1 MELLSERLRRL
12 KPSATVAMNQKTKD
26 LQAQGIDIINLSV
39 GEPDF
44 NTPDHVKE
52 AAKKAIDENYSFY
65 TPVAGYLELRQA
77 IVRKLKRENN
87 LEYKPDEIVVS
98 NGAKHAIANTIMSLV
113 DRGDEVIIPAPY
125 WVSYADLV
133 TLAEGTNVIVKT
145 RLEDN
150 FKMSAEMLENAITPR
165 TKALILCSPS
175 NPTGSVYSYQEMST
189 LADVLR
195 RHPRVFVIADEI
207 YEHINFVGRHVS
219 MAQFEG
225 LKERVITVNGV
236 SKAYAMTG
244 WRIGYMAAAPWI
256 VKACINLQGQFT
268 TGASSIAQRASIA
281 ALDGD
286 PQVVEN
292 MRQAFERR
300 KKLIVALANQIPG
313 IRLAV
318 PDGAF
323 YIFPDVS
330 AFYGKQYDGFV
341 IKNSDDMSLFLLDQG
356 HIATVPGSAFG
367 EDTCIRISYAT
378 SDEKISEAMRRMK
391 EALALLQ

>member
-175 NPTGSVYSYQEMST
+175 NPTGSVYSYQEMSA

-330 AFYGKQYDGFV
+330 AFYGKQYNGFV

>member
-113 DRGDEVIIPAPY
+113 DKGDEVIIPAPY

-145 RLEDN
+145 RLDDN
-150 FKMSAEMLENAITPR
+150 FKMNAEMLENTITPR

-175 NPTGSVYSYQEMST
+175 NPAGSVYSYQEMSA

-330 AFYGKQYDGFV
+330 AFYGKQYNGFV

>member
-113 DRGDEVIIPAPY
+113 DKGDEVIIPAPY

-145 RLEDN
+145 RLDDN
-150 FKMSAEMLENAITPR
+150 FKMNAEMLENTITPR

-175 NPTGSVYSYQEMST
+175 NPAGSVYSYQEMSA

-300 KKLIVALANQIPG
+300 KKLIVALATEIPG

-330 AFYGKQYDGFV
+330 AFFGKQYNGFV
-341 IKNSDDMSLFLLDQG
+341 IKNSDDLSLFLLDQG

-391 EALALLQ
+391 EALALLN

>member
-65 TPVAGYLELRQA
+65 TPVAGYPELRQA

-113 DRGDEVIIPAPY
+113 DKGDEVVIPSPY

-150 FKMSAEMLENAITPR
+150 FKMSADMLEGAITPR

-175 NPTGSVYSYQEMST
+175 NPTGSVYSYEEMSA

-195 RHPRVFVIADEI
+195 RHPQVFVIADEI

-225 LKERVITVNGV
+225 LRERVITVNGV

-300 KKLIVALANQIPG
+300 KNLIVGLVSEIPG
-313 IRLAV
+313 IRLAI

-330 AFYGKQYDGFV
+330 AFYGKQYNGFV

-378 SDEKISEAMRRMK
+378 SDEKISEAIRRMK
-391 EALALLQ
+391 DALALLK

>member
-1 MELLSERLRRL
+1 
-12 KPSATVAMNQKTKD
+12 
-26 LQAQGIDIINLSV
+26 
-39 GEPDF
+39 
-44 NTPDHVKE
+44 
-52 AAKKAIDENYSFY
+52 
-65 TPVAGYLELRQA
+65 
-77 IVRKLKRENN
+77 
-87 LEYKPDEIVVS
+87 
-98 NGAKHAIANTIMSLV
+98 
-113 DRGDEVIIPAPY
+113 
-125 WVSYADLV
+125 
-133 TLAEGTNVIVKT
+133 
-145 RLEDN
+145 
-150 FKMSAEMLENAITPR
+150 
-165 TKALILCSPS
+165 
-175 NPTGSVYSYQEMST
+175 NPTGSVYSYEEMSA

-195 RHPRVFVIADEI
+195 RHPQVFVIADEI

-225 LKERVITVNGV
+225 LRERVITVNGV

-300 KKLIVALANQIPG
+300 KKLIVGLVSEISG
-313 IRLAV
+313 IRLAI

-330 AFYGKQYDGFV
+330 AFYGKQYNGFV

-378 SDEKISEAMRRMK
+378 SDEKISEAIRRMK
-391 EALALLQ
+391 DALALLK

>member
-65 TPVAGYLELRQA
+65 TPVAGYPELRQA

-113 DRGDEVIIPAPY
+113 DKGDEVVIPSPY

-150 FKMSAEMLENAITPR
+150 FKMSAGMLEEAITPR

-175 NPTGSVYSYQEMST
+175 NPTGSVYSYEEMSA

-195 RHPRVFVIADEI
+195 RYPQVFVIADEI

-225 LKERVITVNGV
+225 LRERVITVNGV

-300 KKLIVALANQIPG
+300 KKLIVGLVSEIPG
-313 IRLAV
+313 IRLAI

-330 AFYGKQYDGFV
+330 AFYGKQYNGFV

-378 SDEKISEAMRRMK
+378 SDEKISEAIRRMK
-391 EALALLQ
+391 DALALLK

>member
-98 NGAKHAIANTIMSLV
+98 NGAKHAIANTIMSLI
-113 DRGDEVIIPAPY
+113 DKGDEVIIPAPY

-133 TLAEGTNVIVKT
+133 TLAEGTPVIVKT

-150 FKMSAEMLENAITPR
+150 FKMNAEMLEKAITPR

-175 NPTGSVYSYQEMST
+175 NPTGSVYSYEEMFA
-189 LADVLR
+189 LAEVLR
-195 RHPRVFVIADEI
+195 RHPHVFVIADEI
-207 YEHINFVGRHVS
+207 YEHINFVGQHVS

-225 LKERVITVNGV
+225 LKERVVTVNGV

-244 WRIGYMAAAPWI
+244 WRIGYMAAFPWI
-256 VKACINLQGQFT
+256 IKACINLQGQFT

-300 KKLIVALANQIPG
+300 KNLIVSLAGEIPG
-313 IRLAV
+313 IRLAI

-323 YIFPDVS
+323 YIFPDMS
-330 AFYGKQYDGFV
+330 SFYGKQYNGFV
-341 IKNSDDMSLFLLDQG
+341 VKNSDDMSLFLLDQG

-367 EDTCIRISYAT
+367 EDSCIRISYAT

-391 EALALLQ
+391 DALALLK

>member
-65 TPVAGYLELRQA
+65 TPVAGYPELRQA

-113 DRGDEVIIPAPY
+113 DKGDEVVIPSPY

-150 FKMSAEMLENAITPR
+150 FKMSAGMLEEAITPR

-175 NPTGSVYSYQEMST
+175 NPTGSVYSYEEMSA

-195 RHPRVFVIADEI
+195 RHPQVFVIADEI

-225 LKERVITVNGV
+225 LRERVITVNGV

-300 KKLIVALANQIPG
+300 KNLIVGLVSEIPG
-313 IRLAV
+313 IRLAI

-330 AFYGKQYDGFV
+330 AFYGKQYNGFV

-378 SDEKISEAMRRMK
+378 SDEKISEAIRRMK
-391 EALALLQ
+391 DALALLR

>member
-1 MELLSERLRRL
+1 
-12 KPSATVAMNQKTKD
+12 MNQKTKD

-65 TPVAGYLELRQA
+65 TPVAGYPELRQA

-113 DRGDEVIIPAPY
+113 DKGDEVVIPSPY

-150 FKMSAEMLENAITPR
+150 FKMSAGMLEEAITPR

-175 NPTGSVYSYQEMST
+175 NPTGSVYSYEEMSA

-195 RHPRVFVIADEI
+195 RHPQVFVIADEI

-225 LKERVITVNGV
+225 LRERVITVNGV

-300 KKLIVALANQIPG
+300 KNLIVGLVSEIPG
-313 IRLAV
+313 IRLAI

-330 AFYGKQYDGFV
+330 AFYGKQYNGFV

-378 SDEKISEAMRRMK
+378 SDEKISEAIRRMK
-391 EALALLQ
+391 DALALLK

>member
-12 KPSATVAMNQKTKD
+12 KPSATVAINQKTKD

-65 TPVAGYLELRQA
+65 TPVPGYLELRQA

-87 LEYKPDEIVVS
+87 LDYKPDEIVVS

-113 DRGDEVIIPAPY
+113 DKGDEVISPAPF

-145 RLEDN
+145 RLEEN

-175 NPTGSVYSYQEMST
+175 NPTGSVYSYQEMSA
-189 LADVLR
+189 LANVLR
-195 RHPRVFVIADEI
+195 RHPQVFVIADEI
-207 YEHINFVGRHVS
+207 YEHINFVGQHVS
-219 MAQFEG
+219 MAQFED
-225 LKERVITVNGV
+225 LKERVITINGV

-244 WRIGYMAAAPWI
+244 WRIGYLAAAPWI

-286 PQVVEN
+286 PRVVEN
-292 MRQAFERR
+292 MRKAFERR
-300 KKLIVALANQIPG
+300 KQLIVALAHEIPG
-313 IRLAV
+313 IRLAI

-323 YIFPDVS
+323 YLFPDVS
-330 AFYGKQYDGFV
+330 AFYGKQYNGFV

-367 EDTCIRISYAT
+367 EDSCIRISYAT
-378 SDEKISEAMRRMK
+378 SDEKILEAMRRMK
-391 EALALLQ
+391 EALALLN

>member
-330 AFYGKQYDGFV
+330 AFYGKQYNGFV

>member
-98 NGAKHAIANTIMSLV
+98 NGAKHAIANTIMSLI
-113 DRGDEVIIPAPY
+113 DKGDEVIIPAPY

-133 TLAEGTNVIVKT
+133 TLAEGTPVIVKT

-150 FKMSAEMLENAITPR
+150 FKMNAEMLEKAITPR

-175 NPTGSVYSYQEMST
+175 NPTGSVYSYQEMFA
-189 LADVLR
+189 LAEVLR
-195 RHPRVFVIADEI
+195 RHPQVFVIADEI
-207 YEHINFVGRHVS
+207 YEHINFVGQHVS

-225 LKERVITVNGV
+225 LKERVVTVNGV

-256 VKACINLQGQFT
+256 IKACINLQGQFT

-300 KKLIVALANQIPG
+300 KNLIVSLAGEIPG
-313 IRLAV
+313 IRLAI

-323 YIFPDVS
+323 YIFPDMS
-330 AFYGKQYDGFV
+330 SFYGKQYNGFV

-391 EALALLQ
+391 DALALLK

>member
-12 KPSATVAMNQKTKD
+12 KPSATVAINQKTKD

-65 TPVAGYLELRQA
+65 TPVPGYLELRQA

-87 LEYKPDEIVVS
+87 LDYKPDEIVVS

-113 DRGDEVIIPAPY
+113 DKGDEVIIPAPF

-145 RLEDN
+145 RLEEN

-175 NPTGSVYSYQEMST
+175 NPTGSVYSYQEMSA
-189 LADVLR
+189 LANVLR
-195 RHPRVFVIADEI
+195 RHPQVFVIADEI
-207 YEHINFVGRHVS
+207 YEHINFVGQHVS
-219 MAQFEG
+219 MAQFED
-225 LKERVITVNGV
+225 LKERVITINGV

-244 WRIGYMAAAPWI
+244 WRIGYLAAAPWI

-286 PQVVEN
+286 PRVVEN
-292 MRQAFERR
+292 MRKAFERR
-300 KKLIVALANQIPG
+300 KQLIVALAHEIPG
-313 IRLAV
+313 IRLAI

-323 YIFPDVS
+323 YLFPDVS
-330 AFYGKQYDGFV
+330 AFYGKQYNGFV

-367 EDTCIRISYAT
+367 EDSCIRISYAT
-378 SDEKISEAMRRMK
+378 SDEKILEAMRRMK
-391 EALALLQ
+391 EALALLN

>member
-65 TPVAGYLELRQA
+65 TPVAGYPELRQA

-113 DRGDEVIIPAPY
+113 DKGDEVVIPSPY

-150 FKMSAEMLENAITPR
+150 FKMSAGMLEEAITPR

-175 NPTGSVYSYQEMST
+175 NPTGSVYSYEEMSA

-195 RHPRVFVIADEI
+195 RHPQVFVIADEI

-225 LKERVITVNGV
+225 LRERVITVNGV

-300 KKLIVALANQIPG
+300 KKLIVGLVSEISG
-313 IRLAV
+313 IRLAI

-330 AFYGKQYDGFV
+330 AFYGKQYNGFV

-378 SDEKISEAMRRMK
+378 SDEKISEAIRRMK
-391 EALALLQ
+391 DALALLK

>member
-65 TPVAGYLELRQA
+65 TPVAGYPELRQA

-113 DRGDEVIIPAPY
+113 DKGDEVVIPSPY

-150 FKMSAEMLENAITPR
+150 FKMSAGMLEEAITPR

-175 NPTGSVYSYQEMST
+175 NPTGSVYSYEEMSA

-195 RHPRVFVIADEI
+195 RHPQVFVIADEI

-225 LKERVITVNGV
+225 LRERVITVNGV

-300 KKLIVALANQIPG
+300 KNLIVGLVSEIPG
-313 IRLAV
+313 IRLAI

-330 AFYGKQYDGFV
+330 AFYGKQYNGFV

-378 SDEKISEAMRRMK
+378 SDEKISEAIRRMK
-391 EALALLQ
+391 DALALLK

>member
-65 TPVAGYLELRQA
+65 TPVAGYPELRQA

-113 DRGDEVIIPAPY
+113 DKGDEVVIPSPY

-150 FKMSAEMLENAITPR
+150 FKMSAGMLEEAITPR

-175 NPTGSVYSYQEMST
+175 NPTGSVYSYEEMSA

-195 RHPRVFVIADEI
+195 RHPQVFVIADEI

-225 LKERVITVNGV
+225 LRERVITVNGV

-300 KKLIVALANQIPG
+300 KKLIVGLVSEISG
-313 IRLAV
+313 IRLAI

-330 AFYGKQYDGFV
+330 ALYGKQYTGFV

-356 HIATVPGSAFG
+356 HIDTVPGSAFG

-378 SDEKISEAMRRMK
+378 SDEKISEAIRRMK
-391 EALALLQ
+391 DALALLK

>member
-12 KPSATVAMNQKTKD
+12 KPSATVAMIQKTKD

-98 NGAKHAIANTIMSLV
+98 NGAKHAIANTIMSLI
-113 DRGDEVIIPAPY
+113 DKGDEVIIPAPY

-133 TLAEGTNVIVKT
+133 TLAEGTPVIVKT

-150 FKMSAEMLENAITPR
+150 FKMNAEMLEKAITPR

-175 NPTGSVYSYQEMST
+175 NPTGSVYSYEEMFA
-189 LADVLR
+189 LAEVLR
-195 RHPRVFVIADEI
+195 RHPHVFVIADEI
-207 YEHINFVGRHVS
+207 YEHINFVGQHVS

-225 LKERVITVNGV
+225 LKERVVTVNGV

-244 WRIGYMAAAPWI
+244 WRIGYMAAFPWI
-256 VKACINLQGQFT
+256 IKACINLQGQFT

-300 KKLIVALANQIPG
+300 KNLIVSLAGEIPG
-313 IRLAV
+313 IRLAI

-323 YIFPDVS
+323 YIFPDMS
-330 AFYGKQYDGFV
+330 SFYGKQYNGFV
-341 IKNSDDMSLFLLDQG
+341 VKNSDDMSLFLLDQG

-367 EDTCIRISYAT
+367 EDSCIRISYAT

-391 EALALLQ
+391 DALALLK

>member
-1 MELLSERLRRL
+1 
-12 KPSATVAMNQKTKD
+12 MNQKTKD

-65 TPVAGYLELRQA
+65 TPVAGYPELRQA

-113 DRGDEVIIPAPY
+113 DKGDEVVIPSPY

-150 FKMSAEMLENAITPR
+150 FKMSAGMLEEAITPR

-175 NPTGSVYSYQEMST
+175 NPTGSVYSYEEMSA

-195 RHPRVFVIADEI
+195 RHPQVFVIADEI

-225 LKERVITVNGV
+225 LRERVITVNGV

-300 KKLIVALANQIPG
+300 KKLIVGLVSEISG
-313 IRLAV
+313 IRLAI

-330 AFYGKQYDGFV
+330 AFYGKQYNGFV

-378 SDEKISEAMRRMK
+378 SDEKISEAIRRMK
-391 EALALLQ
+391 DALALLK

>member
-52 AAKKAIDENYSFY
+52 AAKQAIDENYSFY

-113 DRGDEVIIPAPY
+113 DKGDEVIIPAPY

-175 NPTGSVYSYQEMST
+175 NPAGSVYSYQEMSA

-244 WRIGYMAAAPWI
+244 WRIGYLAAAPWI

-300 KKLIVALANQIPG
+300 KKLIVALATEITG

-330 AFYGKQYDGFV
+330 AFYGKQYNGFV
-341 IKNSDDMSLFLLDQG
+341 INNSDDMSLFLLDQG

-391 EALALLQ
+391 EALALLN

>member
-98 NGAKHAIANTIMSLV
+98 NGAKHAIANTIMSLI
-113 DRGDEVIIPAPY
+113 DKGDEVIIPAPY

-133 TLAEGTNVIVKT
+133 TLAEGTPVIVKT

-150 FKMSAEMLENAITPR
+150 FKMNAEMLEKAITPR

-175 NPTGSVYSYQEMST
+175 NPTGSVYSYEEMFA
-189 LADVLR
+189 LAEVLR
-195 RHPRVFVIADEI
+195 RHPHVFVIADEI
-207 YEHINFVGRHVS
+207 YEHINFVGQHVS

-225 LKERVITVNGV
+225 LKERVVTVNGV

-244 WRIGYMAAAPWI
+244 WRIGYMAAVPWI
-256 VKACINLQGQFT
+256 IKACINLQGQFT

-300 KKLIVALANQIPG
+300 KNLIVSLAGEIPG
-313 IRLAV
+313 IRLAI

-323 YIFPDVS
+323 YIFPYMS
-330 AFYGKQYDGFV
+330 SFYGKQYNGFV
-341 IKNSDDMSLFLLDQG
+341 VKNSDDMSLFLLDQG

-367 EDTCIRISYAT
+367 EDSCIRISYAT

-391 EALALLQ
+391 DALALLK

>member
-292 MRQAFERR
+292 MRQTFERR

-330 AFYGKQYDGFV
+330 AFYGKQYNGFV

>member
-65 TPVAGYLELRQA
+65 TPVAGYPELRQA

-113 DRGDEVIIPAPY
+113 DKGDEVVIPSPY

-150 FKMSAEMLENAITPR
+150 FKMSAGMLEEAITPR

-175 NPTGSVYSYQEMST
+175 NPTGSVYSYEEMSA

-195 RHPRVFVIADEI
+195 RHPQVFVIADEI

-225 LKERVITVNGV
+225 LRERVITVNGV

-300 KKLIVALANQIPG
+300 KKLIVGLVSEIPG
-313 IRLAV
+313 IRLAI

-330 AFYGKQYDGFV
+330 AFYGKQYNGFV

-378 SDEKISEAMRRMK
+378 SDEKISEAIRRMK
-391 EALALLQ
+391 DALALLK